1 MPILAIHSSKR
12 TSGTP
17 DDFVCSL
24 THSIDGLWRLV
35 YASVPNCSHTASGS
49 LTVAVGGGGST
60 TVAITAGFHTAT
72 SLASEVQTQ
81 LQAID
86 ASFACSFDAVAGKLV
101 VTHASSSFTCAF
113 DDTLAKAVGTG
124 GSSAVV
130 GSTDTLTS
138 DVLDLAHAVPAFLLH
153 VGDHS
158 PVATVDNHMSS
169 LIIPNTSDSTL
180 THSVF
185 TADMFEQHV
194 HFRHGTRRVSVRVTD
209 ESNQPLSDL
218 TEWLLILQKISKTL
232 RTHT

>member
-17 DDFVCSL
+17 GDFVCDL
-24 THSIDGLWRLV
+24 THAIDGLWRLV

-49 LTVAVGGGGST
+49 LTVSVGGGGST

-72 SLASEVQTQ
+72 SLASELQTQ

-86 ASFACSFDAVAGKLV
+86 ASFAASFDAVAGKLSI
-101 VTHASSSFTCAF
+101 THASSSFTCAF
-113 DDTLAKAVGTG
+113 DDTLARVLGAG

-130 GSTDTLTS
+130 GSTDTLAT

-169 LIIPNTSDSTL
+169 LIVPNTADTL
-180 THSVF
+180 SHSVF

-194 HFRHGTRRVSVRVTD
+194 HFRHGTRRVHVRVTD
-209 ESNQPLSDL
+209 ELNQPLSNL
-218 TEWLLILQKISKTL
+218 TEWIMVLQKV
-232 RTHT
+232 

>member
-17 DDFVCSL
+17 DEFVCDL
-24 THSIDGLWRLV
+24 THAIDGLWRLV
-35 YASVPNCSHTASGS
+35 YASVPNTSHTASGS
-49 LTVAVGGGGST
+49 LTIAVGGGGST

-81 LQAID
+81 LHAID
-86 ASFACSFDAVAGKLV
+86 ASFGCIFDAVAGKLV
-101 VTHASSSFTCAF
+101 VTHASSSFTCVF
-113 DDTLAKAVGTG
+113 DDTLAKVVGAG

-130 GSTDTLTS
+130 GSTDTLSS

-169 LIIPNTSDSTL
+169 LIVPNTADTL

-185 TADMFEQHV
+185 TADMWEQHV
-194 HFRHGTRRVSVRVTD
+194 HFRHGTRRVHVRVTD
-209 ESNQPLSDL
+209 ELNQPLSNL
-218 TEWLLILQKISKTL
+218 TEWIMVLQKV
-232 RTHT
+232 